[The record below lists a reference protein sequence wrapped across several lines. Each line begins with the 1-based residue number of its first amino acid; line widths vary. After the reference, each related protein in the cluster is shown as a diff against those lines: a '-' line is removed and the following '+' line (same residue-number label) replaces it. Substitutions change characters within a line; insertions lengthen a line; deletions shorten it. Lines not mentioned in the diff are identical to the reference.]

1 MPAVGQHLK
10 NGRNQ
15 KPAGGEKVPTY
26 HHRSLHEEYSIAQKE
41 SRNAYAHATITYS
54 KCTKQDTEVT
64 SCLELHSS
72 AWEVLG
78 HSESV
83 KIHVIL
89 KPPGYM
95 LTSSSGFAALIHLE
109 VYSSIDFSEMIVNSL
124 EVLNFDWFICN
135 QPPVLSKQCYR
146 VLYLSFLLLMQFFFI
161 INQVK
166 VLMFYNVHTTN

>member
-1 MPAVGQHLK
+1 
-10 NGRNQ
+10 
-15 KPAGGEKVPTY
+15 
-26 HHRSLHEEYSIAQKE
+26 
-41 SRNAYAHATITYS
+41 
-54 KCTKQDTEVT
+54 
-64 SCLELHSS
+64 
-72 AWEVLG
+72 
-78 HSESV
+78 
-83 KIHVIL
+83 
-89 KPPGYM
+89 M